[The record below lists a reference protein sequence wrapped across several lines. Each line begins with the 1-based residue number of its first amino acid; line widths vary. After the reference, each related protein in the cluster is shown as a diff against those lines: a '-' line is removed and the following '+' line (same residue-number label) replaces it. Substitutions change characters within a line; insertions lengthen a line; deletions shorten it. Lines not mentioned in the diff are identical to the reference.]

1 MTTQCASPRLR
12 GARTCAT
19 ASDVSRRPMPAALGS
34 PVRPLAAAHTDSRF
48 GHDFSRLP
56 VHANGHADGSEV
68 PRVERS
74 FELDPGMFLKP
85 MDAPA
90 VREPEK
96 CEEFPGGSTDC
107 EVDDNGLPTGKV
119 NSKVTETNPCTRPC
133 VEKHEAVHVKQ
144 LKTLCREIRECYLA
158 ADRGKRSHG
167 DCAAMTLF
175 GMKQRECEAYKVS
188 EPCMADRLKTAQACQ
203 SKDNKAYGTR
213 KLASETCFRN
223 KNCS

>member
-1 MTTQCASPRLR
+1 MTSDVARRLVVPVRRSPAWPLTD
-12 GARTCAT
+12 ART
-19 ASDVSRRPMPAALGS
+19 G
-34 PVRPLAAAHTDSRF
+34 SRF
-48 GHDFSRLP
+48 GHDFSALP
-56 VHANGHADGSEV
+56 IHANGHADGSEG

-90 VREPEK
+90 EREKEK

-107 EVDDNGLPTGKV
+107 EIDDTGTPTGKV
-119 NSKVTETNPCTRPC
+119 NSKVEETNPCTRPC
-133 VEKHEAVHVKQ
+133 VEAHEAVHVKQ
-144 LKTLCREIRECYLA
+144 MKKFCPELRACYLA
-158 ADRGKRSHG
+158 ADKGKRPVN
-167 DCAAMTLF
+167 DCVAMVLF

-213 KLASETCFRN
+213 KLASETCFR
-223 KNCS
+223 KANCS